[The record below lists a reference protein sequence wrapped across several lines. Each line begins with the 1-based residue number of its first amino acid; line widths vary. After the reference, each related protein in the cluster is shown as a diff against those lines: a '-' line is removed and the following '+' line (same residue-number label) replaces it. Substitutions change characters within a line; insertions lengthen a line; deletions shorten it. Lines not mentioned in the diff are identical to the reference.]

1 MSLDFNTLLAQAAEL
16 KEAQLRETR
25 REYEAAPEC
34 LRYTLVRGAGP
45 NAATTH
51 MRTSVS
57 QRRCLTLGTSLLSFF
72 GACGQAYSRDAAVIA
87 LRQGPAPVRLHAA
100 EEHKARV

>member
-25 REYEAAPEC
+25 REYQAAPEC

-51 MRTSVS
+51 LRTSVS
-57 QRRCLTLGTSLLSFF
+57 KRPCLTRGALCGIFF
-72 GACGQAYSRDAAVIA
+72 VSGASWAGIQQGRSRRRSASGPCSGSAACS
-87 LRQGPAPVRLHAA
+87 
-100 EEHKARV
+100 

>member
-34 LRYTLVRGAGP
+34 LRYTLVCGAGP
-45 NAATTH
+45 KAATTH
-51 MRTSVS
+51 LRTSVS
-57 QRRCLTLGTSLLSFF
+57 QRRCLTRGALCGVFVF
-72 GACGQAYSRDAAVIA
+72 GASRAGIQQGRSCRRSASGPCSGSAACS
-87 LRQGPAPVRLHAA
+87 
-100 EEHKARV
+100 